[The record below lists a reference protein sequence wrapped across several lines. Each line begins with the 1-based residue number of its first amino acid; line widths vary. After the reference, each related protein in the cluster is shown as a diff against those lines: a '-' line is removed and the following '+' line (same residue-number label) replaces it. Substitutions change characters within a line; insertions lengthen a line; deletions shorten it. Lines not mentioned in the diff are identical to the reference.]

1 MKLNIVVAALAVLGG
16 AMPMPA
22 IRAQETNP
30 PPTILETFEAQVGTV
45 LIKGSGQ
52 IGSVSAQA
60 GLVSVK
66 CKESKDA
73 RTGRKESGIAV
84 GLKAGDLPE
93 DTTIIDYDELDSF
106 LYGIDYISRVDYTVT
121 PLPSFDAVY
130 TTRGGLR
137 IVAHSSNKRPGTIQA
152 ALQSGHIPGA
162 RVLLAPDQLAQ
173 FQALVQQAKA
183 KLDSLRAN
191 K

>member
-1 MKLNIVVAALAVLGG
+1 MKLNDIVVTAAALAMLRIVPL
-16 AMPMPA
+16 
-22 IRAQETNP
+22 RAQETNP
-30 PPTILETFEAQVGTV
+30 PPTILETFEAQVGAV
-45 LIKGSGQ
+45 IIKGSGQ

-60 GLVSVK
+60 GIVSVK

-73 RTGRKESGIAV
+73 RTGKKESGIAI
-84 GLKAGDLPE
+84 GLKAGDVAE

-130 TTRGGLR
+130 TTKGGFR
-137 IVAHSSNKRPGTIQA
+137 ITAHSSNKRPGTIQA
-152 ALQSGHIPGA
+152 SLQSAHTPGA

-173 FQALVQQAKA
+173 FQVLVQQAKA